1 MWEIISN
8 RSNFRK
14 LVPFIADE
22 VIYEGDP
29 NTVNT
34 NLTLRWVN
42 KKVECFLKVTNVSCD
57 KKNIIWEYSMHCY
70 QGVPLVPDQEIK
82 FKIIR
87 INEDSCFL
95 EFKHVFKQKLKQN
108 ILDTITQDKK
118 KILSKL
124 NEKIIQIAKQR
135 IK

>member
-1 MWEIISN
+1 MSVAI
-8 RSNFRK
+8 RK
-14 LVPFIADE
+14 IL
-22 VIYEGDP
+22 
-29 NTVNT
+29 
-34 NLTLRWVN
+34 
-42 KKVECFLKVTNVSCD
+42 
-57 KKNIIWEYSMHCY
+57 WEYSMHCY

-135 IK
+135 IKQKHVCLFQKFIIYKNQLDFNEKFSK